1 MTAHSTYTLRRS
13 GQRRRPPCPP
23 PPPTF
28 PRLSAPPPHC
38 PPRRLAPPL
47 LRSFGLAWL
56 RASPARRW
64 LCASSRPWSRRYSPS
79 RRLRAC
85 SCQRRRSRTR
95 APGAAVGAAPPP
107 AARGGLP
114 AMAADP
120 GGGRPGPAGA
130 SSGRDTP
137 RALFSR
143 VRCRRETRPA
153 RGAGLWDGGG
163 VDGPTSTRP
172 LGPASVGTPAAA
184 GGGTGAAPRAAAPG
198 LHGNAR
204 STGPG
209 RGELPEAR
217 IVEAPRIRVVVIP
230 QRRNGPQPPAACG
243 YFLDALKC

>member
-13 GQRRRPPCPP
+13 GQRRRPQCPP

-209 RGELPEAR
+209 RGAR
-217 IVEAPRIRVVVIP
+217 RPSAPPRP
-230 QRRNGPQPPAACG
+230 LHARRRPRPPPCRSSG
-243 YFLDALKC
+243 TG